1 MSMPKNDKP
10 STAQQAARIAT
21 TDLILAIA
29 SADYPDS
36 RARIEQLFI
45 DLTALYSGQWNTYES
60 CQVGYHTLDHALDV
74 ALATAR
80 MISGWKKS
88 PDNDPIPEH
97 LFLSG
102 VAAAAF
108 HDAGFMKIKGDN
120 AGSGGKYTYTHV
132 PRSVTIAEQYLTEQ
146 GWPAETIP
154 LTTKTISLTEFHERP
169 NLTGLFQSRPEEAV
183 ACMVATADLVAQ
195 MADIDYMK
203 RINNLFDEFEEAYEF
218 EGREAL
224 SDRGIYIFSSAQ
236 EMIDG
241 TIGFYENFV
250 LPRLKDLG
258 RMDRYLIAFFGE
270 DRNLYFENITAN
282 LTAHLVGKSGQRRRL
297 GEILEELGVVSGEQ
311 IQKALGQQRNNGKG
325 KKRIE
330 PRQMNDLLL
339 QWVNQQLPSKGLG
352 DILIEM
358 KAIAPSDLR
367 KGLLSQFLPP
377 DLANQLTGKEWR
389 ALLEISLLL
398 QHLHINPW
406 LLGQIMEMTTELLAC
421 EGGAILL
428 AGADRQGLMV
438 MIQSGPDKGKKRGDI
453 IPVDKGLAG
462 WVFSHGKP
470 AMVSDKQLEATT
482 NGEAGSAIAVPLYLT
497 GACLGVVE
505 LYNKDSA
512 DFTEHDL
519 AILVM
524 LAGMIGNTLETAATC
539 SRSN

>member
-1 MSMPKNDKP
+1 MTKTDETSA
-10 STAQQAARIAT
+10 SQQVSRQAT
-21 TDLILAIA
+21 IDLILAITA
-29 SADYPDS
+29 ADYPQS
-36 RARIEQLFI
+36 SPRITSLFN
-45 DLTALYSGQWNTYES
+45 DLTALFSGQWSAYES

-102 VAAAAF
+102 IAAAAF
-108 HDAGFMKIKGDN
+108 HDAGFMKKKGDG
-120 AGSGGKYTYTHV
+120 AGNGGKYTYTHV
-132 PRSVTIAEQYLTEQ
+132 PRSVTIAEHYLSEQ
-146 GWPAETIP
+146 GWPAESIP
-154 LTTKTISLTEFHERP
+154 ITAKTIALTEFHERP
-169 NLTGLFQSRPEEAV
+169 NLTGLFQNRPEKAV

-224 SDRGIYIFSSAQ
+224 AERGIYIFSSAQ

-282 LTAHLVGKSGQRRRL
+282 LTAHLVGKAGQRRRL

-311 IQKALGQQRNNGKG
+311 IQKALGQQRNNGNG
-325 KKRIE
+325 KTRLE

-339 QWVNQQLPSKGLG
+339 QWVNQQLPGKGLG

-358 KAIAPSDLR
+358 KAIAPADLR

-377 DLANQLTGKEWR
+377 DFANQLTGKEWR

-406 LLGQIMEMTTELLAC
+406 LLGQIMEMTTELLDC

-428 AGADRQGLMV
+428 ASPDRQGLMV
-438 MIQSGPDKGKKRGDI
+438 MIQSGPAKGKKRGDI

-470 AMVSDKQLEATT
+470 TMVSDKQLDA
-482 NGEAGSAIAVPLYLT
+482 NVDGETGSAMAVPLYLT

-505 LYNKDSA
+505 LFNKDEA
-512 DFTEHDL
+512 DFNEHDL
-519 AILVM
+519 ATLVM
-524 LAGMIGNTLETAATC
+524 LAGMIGNTLEVAATC
-539 SRSN
+539 SRCN

>member
-1 MSMPKNDKP
+1 MTRPDETS
-10 STAQQAARIAT
+10 ARQQAFRQT
-21 TDLILAIA
+21 TIELILAITA
-29 SADYPDS
+29 TDYPQTT
-36 RARIEQLFI
+36 ARIDKLFN
-45 DLTALYSGQWNTYES
+45 DLTALYSGQWTDYES

-108 HDAGFMKIKGDN
+108 HDAGFMKLKGDA

-132 PRSVTIAEQYLTEQ
+132 PRSVTIAEYYLAEQ
-146 GWPAETIP
+146 GWPAESIP
-154 LTTKTISLTEFHERP
+154 LAAKTIGLTEFHERP
-169 NLTGLFQSRPEEAV
+169 DLTGLFQNRQEEAV

-224 SDRGIYIFSSAQ
+224 AQRGIYIFNSAQ

-282 LTAHLVGKSGQRRRL
+282 LTAHLVGKAGQRRRL

-311 IQKALGQQRNNGKG
+311 VKKALGKQRNNGNG
-325 KKRIE
+325 KSRLE
-330 PRQMNDLLL
+330 PRQMNDLLR
-339 QWVNQQLPSKGLG
+339 QWVNQQLPQKGLG

-358 KAIAPSDLR
+358 KAIAPADLR

-377 DLANQLTGKEWR
+377 DLAEQLTAGEWQT
-389 ALLEISLLL
+389 LLEIALLL
-398 QHLHINPW
+398 QHLHSTPW
-406 LLGQIMEMTTELLAC
+406 LLGQIMEMTTELLDC
-421 EGGAILL
+421 QGGAILL
-428 AGADRQGLMV
+428 AGPERQGLMV
-438 MIQSGPDKGKKRGDI
+438 MIQSGPNKGKERGDI

-470 AMVSDKQLEATT
+470 TMVSDKQLEATV
-482 NGEAGSAIAVPLYLT
+482 GSEPGSAIAVPLYLS

-505 LYNKDSA
+505 LYNKNDA

-519 AILVM
+519 AMLVM
-524 LAGMIGNTLETAATC
+524 LAGMIGNTLEIAATC